1 MYNLFSSLLTPL
13 KRFRLAFSLL
23 CVKKTFFLFLLSV
36 ACGFLLLV
44 CGEAR
49 RFTCFEKGLQAS
61 LSSSLL
67 SSPLEAPLRRP
78 PFSRGLEKGLEAP
91 FEN

>member
-1 MYNLFSSLLTPL
+1 MCEEN
-13 KRFRLAFSLL
+13 
-23 CVKKTFFLFLLSV
+23 VFLFLLSV

-49 RFTCFEKGLQAS
+49 RFTRFEKGLQAS
-61 LSSSLL
+61 FSSSLL

>member
-1 MYNLFSSLLTPL
+1 MYNLFSSLFNPPEAISCG
-13 KRFRLAFSLL
+13 FLL
-23 CVKKTFFLFLLSV
+23 VVCEENVFFFLLSV

-49 RFTCFEKGLQAS
+49 RFTCFEKGFQAS
-61 LSSSLL
+61 FSSSLL
-67 SSPLEAPLRRP
+67 SSPLEAPLRRS
-78 PFSRGLEKGLEAP
+78 PFSEGLRRGFEAS